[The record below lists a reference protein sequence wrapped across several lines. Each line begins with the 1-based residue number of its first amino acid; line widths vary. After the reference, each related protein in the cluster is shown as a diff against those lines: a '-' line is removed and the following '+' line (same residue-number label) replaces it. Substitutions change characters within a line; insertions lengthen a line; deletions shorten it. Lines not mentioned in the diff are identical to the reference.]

1 MSEPTAIAI
10 IGGTGAEGRGLALR
24 YAHAGHPVILG
35 SRDAE
40 RAAAAAAELNQTLGS
55 SLVSG
60 ATNLAAA
67 EQGAV
72 ALLTIPFEGQTDTLP
87 PLHTVELRV
96 EMEMR
101 EYETMK
107 KNFVLEFPD
116 AVAVAQNAAVVT
128 QKLQQMASGFK
139 IGRAHV

>member
-24 YAHAGHPVILG
+24 YAHAGHPVVLG

-40 RAAAAAAELNQTLGS
+40 RAAAIAAELNQTLGS
-55 SLVSG
+55 ALVSG

-67 EQGAV
+67 QQAPV

-87 PLHTVELRV
+87 PRST
-96 EMEMR
+96 
-101 EYETMK
+101 T
-107 KNFVLEFPD
+107 
-116 AVAVAQNAAVVT
+116 
-128 QKLQQMASGFK
+128 
-139 IGRAHV
+139 